1 MRATRVRLRDF
12 RSYERAEADLGEGLT
27 VVVGPNGAGKTN
39 LLEAV
44 YFALTGRSCRTSNE
58 RELVRLG
65 AEVTRA
71 EVEVEADDGKHL
83 LEVGFKPGEPKR
95 LRIDG
100 APAERFG
107 PDAPRPLVVVFLPER
122 LELVRGGPSLRRAHL
137 DQFAAALH
145 PALSDLRSRYSRAL
159 AQRNALVAR
168 IAGRAAA
175 PELLDPW
182 DAELARV
189 GWELMQEREA
199 AAARLAE
206 PFERLASELGLPD
219 AAELRYRPRSHAAS
233 ADELR
238 AELVERRAADVQ
250 RGFTA
255 HGPHRDE
262 LLFAHASRPLR
273 AFGSQGQQR
282 VALLALLMAE
292 REVLLELRGRPPLV
306 LLDDVMSELDAE
318 RRQRLAELLRGGG
331 QALIT
336 ATEAE
341 HVPGAGE
348 PGVVTIRVEPGA
360 LVAA

>member
-1 MRATRVRLRDF
+1 VRAVRIRLRDF
-12 RSYERAEADLGEGLT
+12 RSYERAEAELGEGLT

-39 LLEAV
+39 LLEGV

-71 EVEVEADDGKHL
+71 EAEVEAEDGKHL
-83 LEVGFKPGEPKR
+83 LEVGFKPGDPKH
-95 LRIDG
+95 LRVDG
-100 APAERFG
+100 APVDRFG

-137 DQFAAALH
+137 DQFASALH
-145 PALSDLRSRYSRAL
+145 PALADLRSRYARAL

-168 IAGRAAA
+168 IAGGSAA
-175 PELLDPW
+175 PNLLDPW
-182 DAELARV
+182 DGELARV
-189 GWELMQEREA
+189 GWELMQERA
-199 AAARLAE
+199 AAAERLAE
-206 PFERLASELGLPD
+206 PFDRLATELGLPEK
-219 AAELRYRPRSHAAS
+219 AELRYRPRSHATS

-238 AELVERRAADVQ
+238 AELAERRAADVQ

-262 LLFAHASRPLR
+262 LLFAHGGRPLR

-282 VALLALLMAE
+282 VALLALLLAE

-348 PGVVTIRVEPGA
+348 PGVVTIQVEPGA

>member
-1 MRATRVRLRDF
+1 MRATRIRLRDF
-12 RSYERAEADLGEGLT
+12 RSYERAEAELGEGLT
-27 VVVGPNGAGKTN
+27 VVLGPNGAGKTN
-39 LLEAV
+39 LLEAL
-44 YFALTGRSCRTSNE
+44 YFGLTSRSCRTSNE

-65 AEVTRA
+65 AQLTRTEA
-71 EVEVEADDGKHL
+71 EVEGEDGAHL
-83 LEVGFKPGEPKR
+83 LEVGFQPGEPKR

-100 APAERFG
+100 APVDRFG
-107 PDAPRPLVVVFLPER
+107 PDAPRPLTVVFLPER

-145 PALSDLRSRYSRAL
+145 PALADLRSRYARAL

-168 IAGRAAA
+168 HSLA
-175 PELLDPW
+175 PGMLDPW
-182 DAELARV
+182 DAELAKL
-189 GWELMQEREA
+189 GWELMQERGKA
-199 AAARLAE
+199 VDILAE
-206 PFERLASELGLPD
+206 PFARFASELGLPER
-219 AAELRYRPRSHAAS
+219 AELAYRPRSRAAS

-238 AELVERRAADVQ
+238 AELVERHAADLQ

-262 LLFAHASRPLR
+262 LSLTHGGRPLR

-282 VALLALLMAE
+282 VGLLALLLAE
-292 REVLLELRGRPPLV
+292 REVLLEARGRSPLM

-318 RRQRLAELLRGGG
+318 RRMRLAELLRGGG

-348 PGVVTIRVEPGA
+348 DGVVTIHVEPGA

>member
-1 MRATRVRLRDF
+1 MRARRVRLRDF
-12 RSYERAEADLGEGLT
+12 RSYERAEASLGDGVT
-27 VVVGPNGAGKTN
+27 VVLGPNGAGKTN

-44 YFALTGRSCRTSNE
+44 YFALTARSCRTSNE
-58 RELVRLG
+58 REVVRLG
-65 AEVTRA
+65 AGLTRTEA
-71 EVEVEADDGKHL
+71 EVEGEDGAHL
-83 LEVGFKPGEPKR
+83 LEGGVKPGEPKR
-95 LRIDG
+95 LRVDG
-100 APAERFG
+100 APVERLG
-107 PDAPRPLVVVFLPER
+107 PEAPRPLTVVFLPER

-145 PALSDLRSRYSRAL
+145 PALSDLRPRYARAL

-168 IAGRAAA
+168 HSVA
-175 PELLDPW
+175 PGMLDPW
-182 DAELARV
+182 DAELARL
-189 GWELMQEREA
+189 GWGLMQERTRA
-199 AAARLAE
+199 ADVLAE
-206 PFERLASELGLPD
+206 PFARFASELGMPE
-219 AAELRYRPRSHAAS
+219 AAELAYKPRSHATN

-238 AELVERRAADVQ
+238 AELEERHAADLQ

-262 LLFAHASRPLR
+262 LLLAHGGRPLR

-282 VALLALLMAE
+282 VGLLALLLSE
-292 REVLLELRGRPPLV
+292 REVLLEARGRSPLM

-318 RRQRLAELLRGGG
+318 RRLRLAELLRGGG

-336 ATEAE
+336 TTEAE

-348 PGVVTIRVEPGA
+348 DGVVTIHVEPGA

>member
-12 RSYERAEADLGEGLT
+12 RSYERAEAELGDGLT
-27 VVVGPNGAGKTN
+27 VVLGPNGAGKTN

-44 YFALTGRSCRTSNE
+44 YFALTARSCRTANE
-58 RELVRLG
+58 REVVRLG
-65 AEVTRA
+65 AELTRTEA
-71 EVEVEADDGKHL
+71 EVAAEDGAHL
-83 LEVGFKPGEPKR
+83 LEVGFQPGEPKH
-95 LRIDG
+95 LRVDG
-100 APAERFG
+100 APVERFG
-107 PDAPRPLVVVFLPER
+107 PDVSRPLTVVFLPER

-145 PALSDLRSRYSRAL
+145 PALADLRSRYARAL

-168 IAGRAAA
+168 HNLAAGM
-175 PELLDPW
+175 LDPW

-189 GWELMQEREA
+189 GWELMQERGRA
-199 AAARLAE
+199 AEILAE
-206 PFERLASELGLPD
+206 PFARFALELGLPEK
-219 AAELRYRPRSHAAS
+219 AELAYKPRSHATS
-233 ADELR
+233 ADGLR
-238 AELVERRAADVQ
+238 AELAERHAADLQ

-262 LLFAHASRPLR
+262 LLLAHGSRPLR
-273 AFGSQGQQR
+273 QFGSQGQQR
-282 VALLALLMAE
+282 VGLLALLLAE
-292 REVLLELRGRPPLV
+292 REILLDQRGLPPLM

-318 RRQRLAELLRGGG
+318 RRLRLAELLRGGG
-331 QALIT
+331 QAVIT

-348 PGVVTIRVEPGA
+348 DGVVTINVEPGA

>member
-1 MRATRVRLRDF
+1 MRVLRVRLRDF
-12 RSYERAEADLGEGLT
+12 RSYERAEAQLGEGLT

-44 YFALTGRSCRTSNE
+44 YFALTSRSCRTSNE

-65 AEVTRA
+65 VEVTRTEA
-71 EVEVEADDGKHL
+71 EVAGEDGAHL
-83 LEVGFKPGEPKR
+83 LEVGFQPGEPKR

-100 APAERFG
+100 APVDRFG
-107 PDAPRPLVVVFLPER
+107 PDAPRPLTVVFLPER

-145 PALSDLRSRYSRAL
+145 PALADLRSRYARAL

-168 IAGRAAA
+168 HNVA
-175 PELLDPW
+175 PGMLEPW
-182 DAELARV
+182 DAELARL
-189 GWELMQEREA
+189 GWELMQERTQA
-199 AAARLAE
+199 ADILSE
-206 PFERLASELGLPD
+206 PFARFAAELGLPER
-219 AAELRYRPRSHAAS
+219 AELAYRPRSRATS
-233 ADELR
+233 ADGLR
-238 AELVERRAADVQ
+238 AELAERHAADLQ

-262 LLFAHASRPLR
+262 LLFAHGGRPLR
-273 AFGSQGQQR
+273 TFGSQGQQR
-282 VALLALLMAE
+282 VSLLALLLAE
-292 REVLLELRGRPPLV
+292 REVLMELRGEPPLM

-318 RRQRLAELLRGGG
+318 RRRRLAELLRGGG
-331 QALIT
+331 QALVT

-348 PGVVTIRVEPGA
+348 DGVVTIHVEPGA

>member
-1 MRATRVRLRDF
+1 MRAVRFRLRDF
-12 RSYERAEADLGEGLT
+12 RSYERAEAELGEGLT

-39 LLEAV
+39 LLEAI

-65 AEVTRA
+65 AEVTRTEA
-71 EVEVEADDGKHL
+71 EVENEDGAHL
-83 LEVGFKPGEPKR
+83 LEVGFLPGEPKR
-95 LRIDG
+95 LRVDG
-100 APAERFG
+100 APVERFG
-107 PDAPRPLVVVFLPER
+107 SDVPRPLTVVFLPER
-122 LELVRGGPSLRRAHL
+122 LELVRGGPSLRRAHI

-168 IAGRAAA
+168 HSVA
-175 PELLDPW
+175 PGMLDPW
-182 DAELARV
+182 DGELARL
-189 GWELMQEREA
+189 GWELMQARARA
-199 AAARLAE
+199 ADLLAE
-206 PFERLASELGLPD
+206 PFARAAVELGLPER
-219 AAELRYRPRSHAAS
+219 AELSYRPRSHATS
-233 ADELR
+233 ADALR
-238 AELVERRAADVQ
+238 AELAERHAADLQ

-262 LLFAHASRPLR
+262 LLFAHGERPLR

-282 VALLALLMAE
+282 VGLLALLLAE
-292 REVLLELRGRPPLV
+292 REVLLEQRGRAPLM

-318 RRQRLAELLRGGG
+318 RRQRLSELLRGGG

-341 HVPGAGE
+341 HVPGAADA
-348 PGVVTIRVEPGA
+348 GVVTIQVEGGA
-360 LVAA
+360 LVPA